1 MSGTA
6 FGTIVLHVSPDAAS
20 GGPLAY
26 VETGDRIRLSV
37 KNKQLDLLVSEEDMA
52 RRKKSTKVRPA
63 KALRGHDWLYR
74 NFVTQAEEG
83 CDFSFMQ
90 KAGLAV
96 DD

>member
-1 MSGTA
+1 
-6 FGTIVLHVSPDAAS
+6 
-20 GGPLAY
+20 
-26 VETGDRIRLSV
+26 
-37 KNKQLDLLVSEEDMA
+37 
-52 RRKKSTKVRPA
+52 VRPA